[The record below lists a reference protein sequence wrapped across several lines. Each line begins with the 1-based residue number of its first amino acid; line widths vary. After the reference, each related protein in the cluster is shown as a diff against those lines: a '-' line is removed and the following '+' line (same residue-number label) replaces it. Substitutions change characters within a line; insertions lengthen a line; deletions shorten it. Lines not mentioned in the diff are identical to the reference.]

1 MGNYESLASRIADRE
16 VILLDGAI
24 GTQLQSMGV
33 PMNPHAWA
41 GTALE
46 RHPFT
51 VRRMHEDYIR
61 AGVDVIT
68 TNTYPTARHNLEL
81 LGLGDLTRELNLR
94 AVMLAQDARDKV
106 AGDRPVVI
114 AGAVSNYGLMTG
126 AEPGWRDFPYFAHRP
141 VHSESQAMDYLREQ
155 AHILADAG
163 VDLLIAEP
171 TGSSVQRRWVIE
183 ACVST
188 GLPVWMGFKCRVDG
202 EDAGVKVGYRSEE
215 PLVEEFDRLCALG
228 GSVVSIFHSSV
239 VATDAALPLVRE
251 RWSGPVAVYPEAD
264 RDDYVQTVRD
274 GTKPTPITVE
284 EFVDKTLSW
293 VNDGVQIVG
302 GCCGIELEY
311 IRALREA
318 LPRRLPE

>member
-1 MGNYESLASRIADRE
+1 MSNYDTLVKRIEDRE

-33 PMNPHAWA
+33 PMNPRAWA

-46 RHPFT
+46 RHPYT
-51 VRRMHEDYIR
+51 VRRMHENYIR

-68 TNTYPTARHNLEL
+68 TNTYPTARHNLEP
-81 LGLGDLTRELNLR
+81 LGLGDLTMELNLR

-126 AEPGWRDFPYFAHRP
+126 AEPGWRDYPYFAHRP
-141 VHSESQAMDYLREQ
+141 EHSESQARENLREQ
-155 AHILADAG
+155 AQILADAG

-171 TGSSVQRRWVIE
+171 TGSSLQRQWVIE

-202 EDAGVKVGYRSEE
+202 ELGEVKVGYRSEE
-215 PLVEEFDRLCALG
+215 PFLQEFERLCALG
-228 GSVVSIFHSSV
+228 GSAVSIFHSSV
-239 VATDAALPLVRE
+239 AATDAALSLVRE
-251 RWSGPVAVYPEAD
+251 HWAGPIAVYPEAE
-264 RDDYVQTVRD
+264 RRDYVEAFRD
-274 GTKPTPITVE
+274 ETQPTPITPE
-284 EFVDKTLSW
+284 EFVDKTLAW
-293 VNDGVQIVG
+293 IDRGAQIVG
-302 GCCGIELEY
+302 GCCGIEIEY
-311 IRALREA
+311 IRALRKA
-318 LPRRLPE
+318 LPARLPD